1 MVNHWPMYF
10 FTYCP
15 GAARQGWGQT
25 RVFWRFFFQTNAV
38 SLTTRLLRL
47 HSYVVWSLSAAMF
60 RTSGL
65 ALMTK
70 IKSYYIQKAFELG
83 TGNLWEELARVG
95 ILEAWMQ
102 VHKDC
107 IVLLK
112 WLRSVKVTQPMP
124 TSANCWVLEPTHK
137 IEHHFQTS
145 WTITKKTHSGRF
157 QPILGT
163 ERKTGISS
171 FSNLVNFAKRP
182 SWRNSLVAT
191 GS

>member
-1 MVNHWPMYF
+1 MR
-10 FTYCP
+10 P
-15 GAARQGWGQT
+15 GRAGGKPGS
-25 RVFWRFFFQTNAV
+25 FGGFIQTNV
-38 SLTTRLLRL
+38 GSLTTRLLRL
-47 HSYVVWSLSAAMF
+47 HSYVVWFLSAAMF

-70 IKSYYIQKAFELG
+70 IKSYYIQKAFALG

-124 TSANCWVLEPTHK
+124 TSANYWVLEPTHK
-137 IEHHFQTS
+137 IEHHFQITS
-145 WTITKKTHSGRF
+145 WTITKKHIQAG
-157 QPILGT
+157 
-163 ERKTGISS
+163 
-171 FSNLVNFAKRP
+171 FSPFYELNAK
-182 SWRNSLVAT
+182 LE
-191 GS
+191 